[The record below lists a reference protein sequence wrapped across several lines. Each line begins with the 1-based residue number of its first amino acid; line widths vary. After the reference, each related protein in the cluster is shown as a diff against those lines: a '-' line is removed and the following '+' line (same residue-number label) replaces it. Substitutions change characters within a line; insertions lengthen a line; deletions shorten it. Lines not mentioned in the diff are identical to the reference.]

1 MTQETSV
8 VDDLVRKRLRAL
20 RLARGLSLGDLAE
33 RTHLSPATLS
43 RLETGSRRLA
53 LDQLVLLSRALDTS
67 LDQLVATEAEDVVI
81 APVRDHGQDG
91 GLRWTLRDSP
101 DTTVLRRRFTAPP
114 GTPAGT
120 AGTTTIA
127 PATMT
132 SAQRAHPGREWL
144 LVLSGTALLHLGTR
158 SVRVERDHVAE
169 FPTMLPHA
177 LGAADSRP
185 CEVVMVFDREAR
197 RAHPG

>member
-114 GTPAGT
+114 GTLAGAT
-120 AGTTTIA
+120 SAAATT
-127 PATMT
+127 T

-177 LGAADSRP
+177 LGAADSRL

>member
-1 MTQETSV
+1 MRMTQETSV

-114 GTPAGT
+114 GTLAGAT
-120 AGTTTIA
+120 SAAATT
-127 PATMT
+127 T

>member
-81 APVRDHGQDG
+81 TPVRDHGQDG

-114 GTPAGT
+114 GTPAGAT
-120 AGTTTIA
+120 SAAATT
-127 PATMT
+127 T

-158 SVRVERDHVAE
+158 SVRVERDNVAE

>member
-1 MTQETSV
+1 MTQEPSV

-67 LDQLVATEAEDVVI
+67 LDQLVAAEAEDVVI
-81 APVRDHGQDG
+81 APVRDHGQGG

-101 DTTVLRRRFTAPP
+101 DTTVLRRRFTDPP
-114 GTPAGT
+114 GTPAGAT
-120 AGTTTIA
+120 SAAATT
-127 PATMT
+127 T